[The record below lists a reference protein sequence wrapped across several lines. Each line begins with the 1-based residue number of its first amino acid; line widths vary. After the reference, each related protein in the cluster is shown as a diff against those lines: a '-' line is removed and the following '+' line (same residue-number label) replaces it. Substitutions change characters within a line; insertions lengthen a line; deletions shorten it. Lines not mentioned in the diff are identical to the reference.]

1 MRKSCTEPKIALF
14 LQLVH
19 IGKRV
24 HICVEANASPL
35 HIRTG
40 TEAAHVPHNG
50 VGCDHRVLL
59 DRSTDKPIRLK
70 AESSA
75 LNSKT
80 DAARA
85 LALALVH

>member
-1 MRKSCTEPKIALF
+1 LRTRCTEPKFALF

-19 IGKRV
+19 VGKRV

-35 HIRTG
+35 HIRL
-40 TEAAHVPHNG
+40 ELKRPMVPHNG

-75 LNSKT
+75 LITN